1 VFDRDRFY
9 SPTEVWKETH
19 AARAQVYQAL
29 DDGQLRAIR
38 RGRRWLIPGSAASE
52 WVDAQ
57 VRRER
62 PVEIAEPASR

>member
-9 SPTEVWKETH
+9 SPTEVWKETR

-29 DDGQLRAIR
+29 DDGQLRGIR

-57 VRRER
+57 ARER
-62 PVEIAEPASR
+62 PADIAEEAS